1 MTEQQGRFIILR
13 KIKFS
18 EADLIIHALS
28 ATGSKKSFIARSAL
42 KSKKRFGGGVLEPL
56 HYVNFTYKSTNKENG
71 LNQLTEAQLIDD
83 FKNIRDG
90 YDKLDLA
97 LYVVRCAAHVSQEED
112 VNSAF
117 LFNLVGHSLNKI
129 AATTVDKQLLR
140 LKMHFNLKFLFQ
152 QGVIDIDPW
161 MNPFL
166 KENITDS
173 NRIDDVAG
181 LAELLDTY
189 SESIDSLVEH
199 YLKSADTT

>member
-1 MTEQQGRFIILR
+1 MTEKQGRFIILR

-18 EADLIIHALS
+18 ESDLIIHALS
-28 ATGSKKSFIARSAL
+28 STGSKKSFMARSAL

-56 HYVNFTYKSTNKENG
+56 HYVNLTYKNSAKENG
-71 LNQLTEAQLIDD
+71 LSQLTEANLIDD
-83 FKNIRDG
+83 FKKIKDG

-112 VNSAF
+112 VNSEF
-117 LFNLVGHSLNKI
+117 LFNLVGHTLNKI
-129 AATTVDKQLLR
+129 AATAADKHLDR
-140 LKMHFNLKFLFQ
+140 LKLHFNLKFLFQ

-166 KENITDS
+166 KENISDS
-173 NRIDDVAG
+173 NLIDENPK
-181 LAELLDTY
+181 LIEILETY
-189 SESIDSLVEH
+189 SDSIDSLVEH

>member
-28 ATGSKKSFIARSAL
+28 ATGSKKSFMARSAL
-42 KSKKRFGGGVLEPL
+42 RSKKRFGGGVLEPL
-56 HYVNFTYKSTNKENG
+56 HYVNFTYKSSNKENG

-83 FKNIRDG
+83 FPKIKDG

-112 VNSAF
+112 INSAF
-117 LFNLVGHSLNKI
+117 LFNLVGHMLKQI
-129 AATTVDKQLLR
+129 AATAMDRQLKR
-140 LKMHFNLKFLFQ
+140 LKLHFNLKFLFQ

-161 MNPFL
+161 MSPFL
-166 KENITDS
+166 KENISDS
-173 NRIDDVAG
+173 NRIDEIPG
-181 LAELLDTY
+181 LTEVLETY
-189 SESIDSLVEH
+189 AESIESLIEH
-199 YLKSADTT
+199 YLRSADTT